1 MPVKVIID
9 TNFLLIPAQFKVD
22 IFDEIDRILSEKPE
36 LFIIDKTIGELN
48 NILKTQ
54 KGKHKAAAKL
64 ALALLDKYPLQQL
77 SPPETERHLN
87 VDNLILKRVKTDK
100 FLVATQDM
108 ALKQKLKADNVRMI
122 VLRQKKFLKI
132 V

>member
-77 SPPETERHLN
+77 ATPETERHLN